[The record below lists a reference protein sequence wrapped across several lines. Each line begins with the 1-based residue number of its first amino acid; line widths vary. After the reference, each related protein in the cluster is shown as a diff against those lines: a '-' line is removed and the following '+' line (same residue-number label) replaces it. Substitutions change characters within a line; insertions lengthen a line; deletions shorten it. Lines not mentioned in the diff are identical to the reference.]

1 MEVKFIRPDWY
12 SANLTDESIEA
23 SNLLV
28 GTWRESANLFSI
40 NKELREKLGKPAP
53 LGIQPYLNQVIQERF
68 TSNDWFGEDG
78 RFIKNGTWVRITFRH
93 QMSLGSDFLDALR
106 LPRIEKVHQCVIM
119 GASDEFLEVITPRDW
134 RSLCSF
140 PKLVSQMQQ
149 LKYAFDPPLLI
160 GELKPISKLDAK
172 LHKTIYGERL
182 SI

>member
-78 RFIKNGTWVRITFRH
+78 RFIKMEHG
-93 QMSLGSDFLDALR
+93 
-106 LPRIEKVHQCVIM
+106 
-119 GASDEFLEVITPRDW
+119 
-134 RSLCSF
+134 
-140 PKLVSQMQQ
+140 
-149 LKYAFDPPLLI
+149 
-160 GELKPISKLDAK
+160 
-172 LHKTIYGERL
+172 
-182 SI
+182 